1 MKHFFSIITIN
12 FNNIEGLK
20 KSFESV
26 INQTYKEVQYII
38 IDGGSTDGSKNFLL
52 DNSQKIDFWVSER
65 DEGIYH
71 AMNKG
76 IDMATGTYCL
86 FLNSGDY
93 LHSKEILQ
101 LCNEQMNEFD
111 TSNSNDL
118 VFVGSTQNEKSKII
132 FSPPNQFSL
141 FHFYNNSIPHQGEF
155 IPLKI
160 LKNNKYSVEYKS
172 VSDWIKNIQFLL
184 LGVQFVRLKSPKIIS
199 ITENAGISGTE
210 INQLERSH
218 FLKKNLHLFNN
229 FDCLIDLND
238 KKDLIQYKYF
248 NKVINS
254 NFVNKL
260 LWKAMRISFKKV
272 NE

>member
-1 MKHFFSIITIN
+1 MNHLFSIITIN
-12 FNNIEGLK
+12 YNNLPGLK
-20 KSFESV
+20 KTFESV
-26 INQTYKEVQYII
+26 INQTYKEVEYII

-52 DNSQKIDFWVSER
+52 DNSEKIDIWISER

-76 IDMATGTYCL
+76 IDMASGTYCL

-93 LHSKEILQ
+93 LHNKEILQ

-111 TSNSNDL
+111 NSNSNNL

-160 LKNNKYSVEYKS
+160 LKNNKYSVDYKS

-199 ITENAGISGTE
+199 ITENAGISSTE
-210 INQLERSH
+210 INLTERRL
-218 FLKKNLHLFNN
+218 FIKKNIHLFDN
-229 FDCLIDLND
+229 FECLIDSSEKQHLT
-238 KKDLIQYKYF
+238 QYRYYNF
-248 NKVINS
+248 VINS
-254 NFVNKL
+254 NIINKL
-260 LWKAMRISFKKV
+260 LWKIMRFNLKK
-272 NE
+272 